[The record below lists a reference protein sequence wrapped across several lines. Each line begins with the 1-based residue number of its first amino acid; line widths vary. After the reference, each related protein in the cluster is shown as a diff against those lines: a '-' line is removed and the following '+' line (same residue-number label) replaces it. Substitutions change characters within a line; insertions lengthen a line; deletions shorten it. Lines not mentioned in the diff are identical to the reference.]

1 MGIIIPMER
10 IVKKLWSS
18 EFVSREA
25 VYQTLTEYYHHTTEW
40 MHSALREAIS
50 RVPAADVVS
59 AGAYEQTAWERD
71 TAIAQLAEI
80 GKAFGETMDDAIEE
94 RKFYEFLWNTIQ
106 PNEMEQYISM
116 YRAQGVPSDA
126 SREKS

>member
-1 MGIIIPMER
+1 MGLIIPMER
-10 IVKKLWSS
+10 IRKRMKKK
-18 EFVSREA
+18 EYIEREA
-25 VYQTLTEYYHHTTEW
+25 AYQTLTEYYHHTTEG

>member
-1 MGIIIPMER
+1 MAEYIE
-10 IVKKLWSS
+10 
-18 EFVSREA
+18 REA
-25 VYQTLTEYYHHTTEW
+25 AYETLTEYYHHTTDG
-40 MHSALREAIS
+40 MHSALREALN

-94 RKFYEFLWNTIQ
+94 RKFYEFLCNTIQ

-126 SREKS
+126 SREES